1 MTVNASV
8 RIGILG
14 MGQMGAFLARA
25 LARSGQDVTAIWSRD
40 FDHADDVAQSIPR
53 CRATVIPQSAV
64 DNADLIFITT
74 PDAAIEPFAC
84 SLAWWRG
91 QSVVHCSG
99 ALDRQVL
106 SAAAEV
112 GADTGCFHPLQSIT
126 EASAPDA
133 LNGVAIAIEAQHLM
147 KDRLADI
154 ARSLGARPVT
164 VEPGRRARYHAGA
177 TMASNYLVT
186 LVSCAAE
193 LLQSAGLSRADAIDG
208 LVSLMRSSLE
218 NVASLGPTNAL
229 TGPIVR
235 GDIVTVQRHLDALAG
250 TPEIADIY
258 RCLGRQTVTLAE
270 ESGRLDLEQSRR
282 LFQTL
287 DEYHSHERTAPCA

>member
-1 MTVNASV
+1 
-8 RIGILG
+8 

-106 SAAAEV
+106 SAAAEGRRRYRSLSPSPIDHRGERPRRFEGCCHHHRSPASHEGQACGHCAIPGCSTSYG
-112 GADTGCFHPLQSIT
+112 GARSQGPLSRWGNHGQQLSRDPG
-126 EASAPDA
+126 ELRCGASAIRRAFARRRDRRSGFA
-133 LNGVAIAIEAQHLM
+133 HA
-147 KDRLADI
+147 RLAGERGI
-154 ARSLGARPVT
+154 ARPDECAYWAHRP
-164 VEPGRRARYHAGA
+164 
-177 TMASNYLVT
+177 
-186 LVSCAAE
+186 
-193 LLQSAGLSRADAIDG
+193 
-208 LVSLMRSSLE
+208 
-218 NVASLGPTNAL
+218 
-229 TGPIVR
+229 

-258 RCLGRQTVTLAE
+258 RCLADKPSHLLRRAGDSISNNPE
-270 ESGRLDLEQSRR
+270 R
-282 LFQTL
+282 LFQIL